1 MDGQQADEEHEEEV
15 EGGEETE
22 EEEEEEVEEEEDTV
36 ESLSPLPGT
45 PRILSE
51 LLAPS
56 GNSTHSRVPTVE
68 SLSEWS
74 NLEDEA
80 T

>member
-1 MDGQQADEEHEEEV
+1 MDGQQADEELEEEV

-56 GNSTHSRVPTVE
+56 GNSTHSGVPTVE
-68 SLSEWS
+68 SLSERS

>member
-1 MDGQQADEEHEEEV
+1 MDGQQADEEHEEEE
-15 EGGEETE
+15 EGGEET
-22 EEEEEEVEEEEDTV
+22 EEEEVEEEEDTV

-68 SLSEWS
+68 SLSERS